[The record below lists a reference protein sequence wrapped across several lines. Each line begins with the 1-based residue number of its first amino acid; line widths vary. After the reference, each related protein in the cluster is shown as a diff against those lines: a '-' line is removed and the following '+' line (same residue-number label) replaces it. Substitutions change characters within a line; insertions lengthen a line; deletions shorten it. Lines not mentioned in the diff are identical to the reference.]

1 MKEFGGS
8 ASVAQVGG
16 DKGRSEASMNNAK
29 KKVGL
34 MPGEP
39 EPDDSSENEEEEEKE
54 KKPVK
59 PNDQNGG

>member
-16 DKGRSEASMNNAK
+16 DAGRSEASMNNAK

-39 EPDDSSENEEEEEKE
+39 EPDSDSDNTEEEEVDKT
-54 KKPVK
+54 PAK
-59 PNDQNGG
+59 PND

>member
-8 ASVAQVGG
+8 ASVAQVGV
-16 DKGRSEASMNNAK
+16 DTKRSEASMNDAK

-39 EPDDSSENEEEEEKE
+39 EPGDSDRENEEEED
-54 KKPVK
+54 KKPAM
-59 PNDQNGG
+59 PNVQMGG

>member
-1 MKEFGGS
+1 
-8 ASVAQVGG
+8 
-16 DKGRSEASMNNAK
+16 MNNAK

-39 EPDDSSENEEEEEKE
+39 EPDDSDSENEEEEEVE
-54 KKPVK
+54 KTPAK